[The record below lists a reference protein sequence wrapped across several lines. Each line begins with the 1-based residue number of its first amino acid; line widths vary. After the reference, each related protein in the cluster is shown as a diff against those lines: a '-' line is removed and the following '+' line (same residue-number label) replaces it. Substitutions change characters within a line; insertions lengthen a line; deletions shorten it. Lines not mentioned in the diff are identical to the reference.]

1 MTLDLT
7 FGGTLN
13 PFALLN
19 EVREI
24 TDKPIVLAGSLST
37 GRDIVAA
44 LAMGAD
50 LAYTGTRFVP
60 VRESLASEDYRS
72 ALFGATAKD
81 VLFTTALDG
90 FPANFL
96 APSIEDAGLD
106 LDEVKA
112 TPPGKI
118 VDPGKARGRYKRI
131 FSAGQGVGMVTEV
144 QTTAELCEELI
155 SQYREARVA
164 VRERLRGSTV
174 VETAAYRGRSERRR
188 G

>member
-1 MTLDLT
+1 
-7 FGGTLN
+7 
-13 PFALLN
+13 
-19 EVREI
+19 
-24 TDKPIVLAGSLST
+24 
-37 GRDIVAA
+37 
-44 LAMGAD
+44 MGAD
-50 LAYTGTRFVP
+50 LAYMGTRFIP

-96 APSIEDAGLD
+96 APSIEAAGLD

-112 TPPGKI
+112 TPPGQI

-131 FSAGQGVGMVTEV
+131 FSAGQGVGMINEV
-144 QTTAELCEELI
+144 QTTAELCDELI
-155 SQYREARVA
+155 AQYREAQVA
-164 VRERLRGSTV
+164 VRERLGGSAV
-174 VETAAYRGRSERRR
+174 GGVAACRGRAEERR

>member
-1 MTLDLT
+1 MPPSPWAPTSPT
-7 FGGTLN
+7 WA
-13 PFALLN
+13 P
-19 EVREI
+19 
-24 TDKPIVLAGSLST
+24 
-37 GRDIVAA
+37 
-44 LAMGAD
+44 
-50 LAYTGTRFVP
+50 
-60 VRESLASEDYRS
+60 ASSPSASRWPARTTAS

-112 TPPGKI
+112 TPPGQI

-131 FSAGQGVGMVTEV
+131 FSAGQGVGMVNEV
-144 QTTAELCEELI
+144 KPTAELCDELI
-155 SQYREARVA
+155 AQYREAQVA
-164 VRERLRGSTV
+164 VRERLGGSAV
-174 VETAAYRGRSERRR
+174 AGAAACRRRLERRR